1 MCEGSVDCALHQDD
15 FCLLEQPQGG
25 GMVQLFHVSKPKPL
39 QIVAQPS
46 VADTLPSSCDW
57 HRTLPSDIPLKREM
71 VLDVAVFDSILK
83 DWMVPTKSTTSG
95 PGVVLYNYQ
104 QGLLHCRSEPH
115 QLVQGPL
122 CVSSNIA
129 EDPLPEEQFA
139 AMDPYSLQL
148 GSLDQNTGLHQLN
161 HYMQS
166 ALQQDG
172 LTEENLY

>member
-1 MCEGSVDCALHQDD
+1 
-15 FCLLEQPQGG
+15 
-25 GMVQLFHVSKPKPL
+25 
-39 QIVAQPS
+39 
-46 VADTLPSSCDW
+46 
-57 HRTLPSDIPLKREM
+57 
-71 VLDVAVFDSILK
+71 
-83 DWMVPTKSTTSG
+83 MVPTKSTTSG

-129 EDPLPEEQFA
+129 EVPLPEEQFA

-172 LTEENLY
+172 LNEENLY